1 MEIGQFLAI
10 LGASCATIFAG
21 MGSAK
26 GVGIVGQA
34 AAGVVSENPSLFG
47 KLVPL
52 EALPGSQGVYGFLIS
67 FIILLK
73 LNIFG
78 GVLADVTTLNGLI
91 ILGASLCVG
100 VVGYFSAI
108 HQGRVAAAGVQLV
121 QRSFPKRSCHY
132 HDCFCGNLC
141 STVFYCFIPCGILF
155 GNMMR
160 YS

>member
-67 FIILLK
+67 FNYPVK
-73 LNIFG
+73 
-78 GVLADVTTLNGLI
+78 TQ
-91 ILGASLCVG
+91 
-100 VVGYFSAI
+100 YF
-108 HQGRVAAAGVQLV
+108 R
-121 QRSFPKRSCHY
+121 RSF
-132 HDCFCGNLC
+132 G
-141 STVFYCFIPCGILF
+141 
-155 GNMMR
+155 
-160 YS
+160 

>member
-121 QRSFPKRSCHY
+121 AKDPSQSGRAITM
-132 HDCFCGNLC
+132 
-141 STVFYCFIPCGILF
+141 TVFVETYAVLSFIVSSLAVFFLEI
-155 GNMMR
+155 
-160 YS
+160 

>member
-1 MEIGQFLAI
+1 MDLGQFLAI
-10 LGASCATIFAG
+10 LGASCAMIFAG

-34 AAGVVSENPSLFG
+34 AAGAVSENPSLFG
-47 KLVPL
+47 KLIPL
-52 EALPGSQGVYGFLIS
+52 EALPGSQGIYGFLIA

-78 GVLADVTTLNGLI
+78 GTLAEVSMLNGLI
-91 ILGASLCVG
+91 ILGASLAVG

-121 QRSFPKRSCHY
+121 AKDASQSGRAITM
-132 HDCFCGNLC
+132 
-141 STVFYCFIPCGILF
+141 TVFVETYAVLAFIISFLAVFFLNLG
-155 GNMMR
+155 
-160 YS
+160 